1 MVYGG
6 VGRGAAALL
15 AAGDSRARARPIP
28 AIAAVARVTEEG
40 GGHYRLLLADGT
52 PAHEVLAALVAHG
65 AAVERFEP
73 LLAPM
78 EDIFVRVVREGR
90 A

>member
-1 MVYGG
+1 V
-6 VGRGAAALL
+6 
-15 AAGDSRARARPIP
+15 
-28 AIAAVARVTEEG
+28 
-40 GGHYRLLLADGT
+40 LADLIAG
-52 PAHEVLAALVAHG
+52 G
-65 AAVERFEP
+65 AVVERFEP